1 MTIPAVISW
10 SRWEGDGVSDAE
22 EGAGRGG
29 REGGGSREEGG
40 EKEIPMR
47 GRLRSYKEKLLFI
60 LLS

>member
-1 MTIPAVISW
+1 MTIPAVISG
-10 SRWEGDGVSDAE
+10 SRGEGEGVSDGE
-22 EGAGRGG
+22 GGAGRGG
-29 REGGGSREEGG
+29 GGGGGSREEGG